1 VPLIF
6 VIHSGGEKM
15 SYINTIDINGVV
27 YNLGSLT
34 DGNYEVNLPPNLKNN
49 DVFLLQGDVVSNLVT
64 QSNMPLAASQG
75 KALNDKISELKTS
88 STNQGNDITQLRTAI
103 KTGDSTTLS
112 SAKSYADGK
121 DTELDGKITALR
133 TDMGTNDTSTLTS
146 AKSYTDTKCGDTL
159 TSAKTYSDNG
169 FINKTNIADNLTTD
183 SADKVLSAKQ
193 GKALEDKKFN
203 KAGGTISG
211 AVTINGALT
220 IGGSNGISVSK
231 VPTANNDVVNKKYVD
246 DKISGYSIAD
256 DSITTAMIVDGAIT
270 KAKLGTDIALD
281 SSEIGT
287 TTEGWTYIKMSNGVA
302 IAWGSF
308 ENSAGVG
315 SSGEFSEAYPTG
327 LFINAPACTPFLYAS
342 GQDVVQFSKDAGDKD
357 NTPKIGVHLLSS
369 ILKPGTSEALG
380 TIKIDYIAIGKWK

>member
-1 VPLIF
+1 
-6 VIHSGGEKM
+6 M

-34 DGNYEVNLPPNLKNN
+34 DGNHEVNLPQNLKNN

-88 STNQGNDITQLRTAI
+88 STNQENDITQLRTAI
-103 KTGDSTTLS
+103 TEGDSTTLS
-112 SAKSYADGK
+112 SAKSYADDK

-133 TDMGTNDTSTLTS
+133 TDMDTNDTSTLTS
-146 AKSYTDTKCGDTL
+146 AKSYTDTKCGDAL
-159 TSAKTYSDNG
+159 ASAKAYSDNG
-169 FINKTNIADNLTTD
+169 FINKTNIVDNLTTD

-193 GKALEDKKFN
+193 GKELEDKKFD

-211 AVTINGALT
+211 AVTINNTLT

-246 DKISGYSIAD
+246 DKVSGYSIAD
-256 DSITTAMIVDGAIT
+256 NSITTSMIVDGAIT

-308 ENSAGVG
+308 ETNIEVG
-315 SSGEFSEAYPTG
+315 SSSEFYEAYPTG
-327 LFINAPACTPFLYAS
+327 LFINAPACTPFLYTS
-342 GQDVVQFSKDAGDKD
+342 GKEVIQFSKNAGDKD
-357 NTPKIGVHLLSS
+357 NTPKIGVCLLST
-369 ILKPGTSEALG
+369 ILNPGTIEMLD
-380 TIKIDYIAIGKWK
+380 TIKIDYIAIGKWKEL

>member
-1 VPLIF
+1 MPLVF

-34 DGNYEVNLPPNLKNN
+34 DGNHEVNLPQNLKNN

-88 STNQGNDITQLRTAI
+88 FTNQENDITQLRTAI
-103 KTGDSTTLS
+103 TEGDSTTLS
-112 SAKSYADGK
+112 SAKSYADDK

-133 TDMGTNDTSTLTS
+133 TDMDTNDTSTLTS
-146 AKSYTDTKCGDTL
+146 AKSYTDTKCGDAL
-159 TSAKTYSDNG
+159 ASAKAYSDNG
-169 FINKTNIADNLTTD
+169 FINKINIVDNLTTD

-193 GKALEDKKFN
+193 GKELEDKKFD

-211 AVTINGALT
+211 AVTINNTLT

-231 VPTANNDVVNKKYVD
+231 IPTSNNDVVNKKYVD
-246 DKISGYSIAD
+246 DKVSGYSIAD
-256 DSITTAMIVDGAIT
+256 NSITTSMIVDGAIT
-270 KAKLGTDIALD
+270 MAKLGADIALD
-281 SSEIGT
+281 SGEIGT
-287 TTEGWTYIKMSNGVA
+287 TPEGWTYIKMSNGVA

-308 ENSAGVG
+308 ENNAGVG
-315 SSGEFSEAYPTG
+315 SSSEFYEAYPTG
-327 LFINAPACTPFLYAS
+327 LFINAPACTPFLYTS
-342 GQDVVQFSKDAGDKD
+342 GKEVIQFSKNAGDKD
-357 NTPKIGVHLLSS
+357 NTPKIGVCLLST
-369 ILKPGTSEALG
+369 ILKPGTIEMLD

>member
-1 VPLIF
+1 
-6 VIHSGGEKM
+6 M

-88 STNQGNDITQLRTAI
+88 FTNQGNDITQLRTAI
-103 KTGDSTTLS
+103 TTGDSTTLS

-308 ENSAGVG
+308 ENNAGVG

-342 GQDVVQFSKDAGDKD
+342 GQDVIQFSKDAGDKD
-357 NTPKIGVHLLSS
+357 NTPKIGVYLLSS
-369 ILKPGTSEALG
+369 IIKPGTSETLG

>member
-1 VPLIF
+1 
-6 VIHSGGEKM
+6 M

-34 DGNYEVNLPPNLKNN
+34 DGNHEVNLPQNLKNN

-88 STNQGNDITQLRTAI
+88 FTNQENDITQLRTAI
-103 KTGDSTTLS
+103 TEGDSTTLS
-112 SAKSYADGK
+112 SAKSYADDK

-133 TDMGTNDTSTLTS
+133 TDMDTNDTSTLTS
-146 AKSYTDTKCGDTL
+146 AKSYTDTKCGDAL
-159 TSAKTYSDNG
+159 ASAKAYSDNG
-169 FINKTNIADNLTTD
+169 FINKINIVDNLTTD

-193 GKALEDKKFN
+193 GKELEDKKFD

-211 AVTINGALT
+211 AVTINNTLT

-231 VPTANNDVVNKKYVD
+231 IPTSNNDVVNKKYVD
-246 DKISGYSIAD
+246 DKVSGYSIAD
-256 DSITTAMIVDGAIT
+256 NSITTSMIVDGAIT
-270 KAKLGTDIALD
+270 MAKLGADIALD
-281 SSEIGT
+281 SGEIGT
-287 TTEGWTYIKMSNGVA
+287 TPEGWTYIKMSNGVA

-308 ENSAGVG
+308 ENNAGVG
-315 SSGEFSEAYPTG
+315 SSSEFYEAYPTG
-327 LFINAPACTPFLYAS
+327 LFINAPACTPFLYTS
-342 GQDVVQFSKDAGDKD
+342 GKEVIQFSKNAGDKD
-357 NTPKIGVHLLSS
+357 NTPKIGVCLLST
-369 ILKPGTSEALG
+369 ILKPGTIEMLD

>member
-1 VPLIF
+1 
-6 VIHSGGEKM
+6 M

-34 DGNYEVNLPPNLKNN
+34 DGNYEVNLPDLKNN
-49 DVFLLQGDVVSNLVT
+49 DVFLLQGDVVSDLVT
-64 QSNMPLAASQG
+64 QSKKPLAASQG
-75 KALNDKISELKTS
+75 KALNDKISELRTS
-88 STNQGNDITQLRTAI
+88 STNQGNDIAQLRTAI
-103 KTGDSTTLS
+103 TTGDSTTLS

-133 TDMGTNDTSTLTS
+133 TDMGTNDASTLTS

-220 IGGSNGISVSK
+220 IGGSNGISVNK

-327 LFINAPACTPFLYAS
+327 LFINAPACTPFLCAS
-342 GQDVVQFSKDAGDKD
+342 GQDVIQFSKNAGDKD

-369 ILKPGTSEALG
+369 ILNPGTSEALG

>member
-1 VPLIF
+1 
-6 VIHSGGEKM
+6 M

-34 DGNYEVNLPPNLKNN
+34 DGNHEVNLPPNLKNN

-75 KALNDKISELKTS
+75 KVLNDKISELKTS

-103 KTGDSTTLS
+103 TTGDSTTLS

-159 TSAKTYSDNG
+159 ASAKTYSDNG

-327 LFINAPACTPFLYAS
+327 LFINAPACTPFLCAS
-342 GQDVVQFSKDAGDKD
+342 GQDVIQFSKGAGDKD
-357 NTPKIGVHLLSS
+357 NTPKVGVHLLSS
-369 ILKPGTSEALG
+369 ILNPGTSETLG

>member
-1 VPLIF
+1 
-6 VIHSGGEKM
+6 M

-34 DGNYEVNLPPNLKNN
+34 DGNYEVDLPNLKNN

-64 QSNMPLAASQG
+64 QSNKPLAASQG
-75 KALNDKISELKTS
+75 KVLNDKISALSES
-88 STNQGNDITQLRTAI
+88 STNQGTSLKSDIAQLRTDMT
-103 KTGDSTTLS
+103 TGDSTTLS
-112 SAKSYADGK
+112 NAKSYADGLKSASDKK
-121 DTELDGKITALR
+121 DTELDGEITALR

-159 TSAKTYSDNG
+159 VSAKTYSDNG
-169 FINKTNIADNLTTD
+169 FINKTNIVDNLTTD

-193 GKALEDKKFN
+193 GKVLEDKKFN
-203 KAGGTISG
+203 KVGGTISG

-220 IGGSNGISVSK
+220 IGSSNGISVSK
-231 VPTANNDVVNKKYVD
+231 VPATNNDVVNKKYVD

-256 DSITTAMIVDGAIT
+256 NSITTAMIVDGAIT
-270 KAKLGTDIALD
+270 KAKLGTDITLD

-315 SSGEFSEAYPTG
+315 SNGEFSEAYPTG

-342 GQDVVQFSKDAGDKD
+342 GQDVIQFSKDAGDKD

-369 ILKPGTSEALG
+369 ILNPGTSEALG